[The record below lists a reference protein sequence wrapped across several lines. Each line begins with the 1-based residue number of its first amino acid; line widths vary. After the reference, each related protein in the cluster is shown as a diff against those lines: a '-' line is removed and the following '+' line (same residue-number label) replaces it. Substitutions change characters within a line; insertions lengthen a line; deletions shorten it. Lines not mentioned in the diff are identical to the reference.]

1 MPCLKLKKS
10 LQAKLDSF
18 KSAEENQFVE
28 NNVKPK
34 KTRRCS
40 IWEQLMGQCKKL
52 VTWNDLMRKNTKES
66 KLFAFICKNIKVS
79 GKFHE
84 VP

>member
-1 MPCLKLKKS
+1 
-10 LQAKLDSF
+10 
-18 KSAEENQFVE
+18 
-28 NNVKPK
+28 
-34 KTRRCS
+34 
-40 IWEQLMGQCKKL
+40 MGQCKKL